1 LLAWLLSV
9 QGGWAAESLVFYYVS
24 IAGDPLYAEQ
34 RAYTGLELRIRHPPR
49 DGARTALKE
58 SRIPGRAAGL
68 VFEMAEIEAADPDDA
83 AARILAAAE
92 QDAEVF
98 LLDLPAPGIRAAA
111 AAMAGRRDVILLN
124 LQAPEDDLRELCDP
138 ALLHVAPS
146 RSMLSDA
153 LAQYLN
159 KMSWRRV
166 LVLVGETAEDA
177 AVAAAFRASA
187 EKFGIDVAAER
198 PFALTN
204 DPRQRDRTNLAFL
217 TGGVDYD
224 ALVIV
229 DTVGEFGRYVP
240 FATALPRP
248 VVGSEGLSAETW
260 HWTWERHGAPQLNQ
274 RFDRTAGRRMTSDDW
289 VGWAG
294 VKSVVEAAV
303 HARSASAEDLLPVLR
318 GDAFTLDTYKGA
330 PGSFRAWSGQL
341 RQPILLAT
349 HNAVIDRAPIEGF
362 LHATNTLDTL
372 GPDLSSSQSCP
383 QP

>member
-1 LLAWLLSV
+1 V
-9 QGGWAAESLVFYYVS
+9 
-24 IAGDPLYAEQ
+24 
-34 RAYTGLELRIRHPPR
+34 
-49 DGARTALKE
+49 
-58 SRIPGRAAGL
+58 
-68 VFEMAEIEAADPDDA
+68 
-83 AARILAAAE
+83 
-92 QDAEVF
+92 
-98 LLDLPAPGIRAAA
+98 
-111 AAMAGRRDVILLN
+111 
-124 LQAPEDDLRELCDP
+124 
-138 ALLHVAPS
+138 
-146 RSMLSDA
+146 
-153 LAQYLN
+153 
-159 KMSWRRV
+159 
-166 LVLVGETAEDA
+166 
-177 AVAAAFRASA
+177 
-187 EKFGIDVAAER
+187 
-198 PFALTN
+198 
-204 DPRQRDRTNLAFL
+204 FL

-274 RFDRTAGRRMTSDDW
+274 RFDRIAGRRMTSDDW

-330 PGSFRAWSGQL
+330 PGSYRAWSGQL

-372 GPDLSSSQSCP
+372 GPDLSSFLSCP
-383 QP
+383 SP